1 MESMS
6 WFSILKKTQEWT
18 GELPDRKKRR
28 LKKEPTIIVDL
39 PQLSPPDG
47 KEELDEVLAI
57 MEEKELDSGEI
68 KETDK
73 FPKKMLFSIVGK
85 KQSDYK
91 DLVDDLK
98 IYTIKEKMKHKRA
111 RPYQISDK
119 IDKPKTDTLDSPSY
133 PSGHTIEAIGIA
145 TFLSDKF
152 PDKKKEL
159 MDAANNISLAR
170 LQMGVHFPSDIEAG
184 KQIGE
189 IIGRA
194 HIGGAQA

>member
-1 MESMS
+1 MS
-6 WFSILKKTQEWT
+6 WFSILKKAQEWT

-39 PQLSPPDG
+39 PQLPPPDG

-68 KETDK
+68 EETDQ
-73 FPKKMLFSIVGK
+73 FPKKMLFSIVGENK
-85 KQSDYK
+85 KDYK
-91 DLVDDLK
+91 DLIDDLK
-98 IYTIKEKMKHKRA
+98 IYTIKEKMKYNRA

-119 IDKPKTDTLDSPSY
+119 IDKPKTNTIESPSY
-133 PSGHTIEAIGIA
+133 PSGHSIEAFGIA
-145 TFLSDKF
+145 TFLADKF

-159 MDAANNISLAR
+159 MNTADDISLAR
-170 LQMGVHFPSDIEAG
+170 IQMGVHFPSDAEAG
-184 KQIGE
+184 KKIGE

-194 HIGGAQA
+194 HIGGA